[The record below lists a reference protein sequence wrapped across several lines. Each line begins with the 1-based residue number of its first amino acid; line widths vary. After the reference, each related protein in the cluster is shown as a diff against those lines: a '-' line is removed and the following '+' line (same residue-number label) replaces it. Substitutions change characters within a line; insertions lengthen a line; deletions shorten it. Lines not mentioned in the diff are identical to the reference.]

1 MANTKRAQVCYYIV
15 MISVSEE
22 EFAAMVGAGMDAI
35 SPKYIEHLN
44 NIVFVTEDTPSAEQ
58 IYKLKLRHDQSLF
71 GLYEGIPLTRRGSN
85 YNLVLPDKI
94 TIFKNPLEMAS
105 NSIDELRERVRHTVW
120 HEVAHFYGL
129 DHDRINSLEKS

>member
-1 MANTKRAQVCYYIV
+1 MANTKPAQVCYYIV

-71 GLYEGIPLTRRGSN
+71 WAI
-85 YNLVLPDKI
+85 
-94 TIFKNPLEMAS
+94 
-105 NSIDELRERVRHTVW
+105 
-120 HEVAHFYGL
+120 
-129 DHDRINSLEKS
+129 